1 MVFGK
6 WNTAP
11 HRWCPP
17 LRHPT
22 HPRDF
27 LRFQARCKFKISQ
40 RVWRQAAVY
49 TLYKGSAGSLPASIL
64 YTFLCHYH
72 VPLSFLPL
80 WLWSFSKRLDWSI
93 IISLF
98 STDPECVA
106 WPRTTTNCVVFRIT
120 HTAEG
125 QHSCSWRTN
134 WSMLGDRLPGHK
146 NEGFHGEIFWAMKA
160 ISKRNRM
167 NLQLWV
173 HPFPNAVNSERTDL
187 PTTFFYCNKEKN
199 PLTLLIFCRLVAGSA
214 ASVL

>member
-11 HRWCPP
+11 HRGCPP
-17 LRHPT
+17 LQHPT

-40 RVWRQAAVY
+40 RVWRQLFTHSTRTVLALFQL
-49 TLYKGSAGSLPASIL
+49 LYFFFYAIIM
-64 YTFLCHYH
+64 FLC
-72 VPLSFLPL
+72 PFFL
-80 WLWSFSKRLDWSI
+80 WLWSFSKLLDWSI

-98 STDPECVA
+98 STDPEFVA
-106 WPRTTTNCVVFRIT
+106 WPQITTNCVVFRIT

-146 NEGFHGEIFWAMKA
+146 NEGFHREIFWAMKA
-160 ISKRNRM
+160 ISKRNCM

-199 PLTLLIFCRLVAGSA
+199 SYPVDFLQTGGGQCRQCFV
-214 ASVL
+214 VKF